1 LDTQYDK
8 VDDYIIKMNTYIRY
22 TEREVEVDED
32 EFVSVRIEGDKV
44 IKTFNMREM
53 ERDEY
58 GISPDPNFI

>member
-1 LDTQYDK
+1 
-8 VDDYIIKMNTYIRY
+8 MNTYIRY